1 MPTLSNSQSDR
12 LRSLR
17 SLARPSRQV
26 LVFCLLAV
34 LISGCNESPTVE
46 TRTVPKPPKDRML
59 AAIVPIGQDGWF
71 FKLSGPSKLVA
82 AQEAG
87 FRNLLKSIKL
97 KRGEPVW
104 ETPEGWTEES
114 GEGMRQATFQV
125 ETDGPTLECTVIKL
139 PDRGGNPASTEYT
152 LANINRWRSQLSLE
166 PLSRAALTMEI
177 KDDSEIH
184 SLSIAENMI
193 NATWVNFEGR
203 QKGGPR
209 GSMAAPF
216 AGGAGGQSPHGG
228 GTPPMASSGGGR
240 MLAAIVPVGK
250 MGWFF
255 KVQGEDKLVAAQ
267 EENFLG
273 LLKSLRIEGDKPV
286 WRSPKY
292 WHELAGSGMRAAT
305 FEIGEGNSRL
315 ECSVIPLPADDPT
328 TIDYLL
334 SNINR
339 WRGQVGLD
347 RLNEK
352 EFAGDR
358 KDGTGGEI
366 RTLKIDGDIT
376 ITWVNINGKP
386 SSAKPS
392 STGAAGP
399 PSKPGAATR
408 PRPEV
413 TRPPTRPG
421 SASTGLGVTF
431 TVPKGWQNAA
441 PRTMVLV
448 GWDVK
453 RNGEALQIYI
463 SKLGAA
469 GSDLA
474 QNVNRWRRQA
484 GLEQL
489 SGAELKNT
497 IDPMKIG
504 GVDGHFVNLRGASKT
519 ITGAI
524 AIRGG
529 TGWFFKLQGNPK
541 LAAEEKENFEL
552 WLKSIQFE

>member
-1 MPTLSNSQSDR
+1 MPTLNFSQSDR
-12 LRSLR
+12 CRSLR
-17 SLARPSRQV
+17 SLATHSRQV
-26 LVFCLLAV
+26 LALCLLAV
-34 LISGCNESPTVE
+34 LISGCNEPPTVE
-46 TRTVPKPPKDRML
+46 TRTVPKPPKDRTL
-59 AAIVPIGQDGWF
+59 AAIVPIGRDGWF

-82 AQEAG
+82 AQEAS
-87 FRNLLKSIKL
+87 FRKLLKSIKL
-97 KRGEPVW
+97 RRGAPIW
-104 ETPEGWTEES
+104 KTPDGWTEEP
-114 GEGMRQATFQV
+114 GEGMRQATFKV

-152 LANINRWRSQLSLE
+152 LANINRWRSQLNLD
-166 PLSRAALTMEI
+166 PLSRADLAMEI

-184 SLSIAENMI
+184 SLSIAENLI

-203 QKGGPR
+203 QGGKPQ
-209 GSMAAPF
+209 GPMSAPF

-228 GTPPMASSGGGR
+228 GAPPMASSGGGR
-240 MLAAIVPVGK
+240 MLAAIVPVAK
-250 MGWFF
+250 TGWFF

-267 EENFLG
+267 EENFLA

-286 WRSPKY
+286 WRSPKD

-305 FEIGEGNSRL
+305 FEIGEGDSRL

-328 TIDYLL
+328 TTDYLL

-347 RLNEK
+347 RLSEK

-358 KDGTGGEI
+358 NDGAGGEI
-366 RTLKIDGDIT
+366 RTLKIDGDVT
-376 ITWVNINGKP
+376 VTWVNINGKP

-399 PSKPGAATR
+399 PSRPGAATG
-408 PRPEV
+408 PGAS
-413 TRPPTRPG
+413 RPG
-421 SASTGLGVTF
+421 AASAGLGVTF

-469 GSDLA
+469 GSDLV

-504 GVDGHFVNLRGASKT
+504 GVDGHVVNLRGASKT

-524 AIRGG
+524 AIHGG
-529 TGWFFKLQGNPK
+529 TGWFFKLQGDPK
-541 LAAEEKENFEL
+541 LAAEEKMNFES
-552 WLKSIQFE
+552 WLKSIRFE